1 MYLQLSLGCKPNFWL
16 AGGGGRGGA
25 RTEQLTAQLQ
35 LERRNEKLV

>member
-16 AGGGGRGGA
+16 AGGGGGGA

-35 LERRNEKLV
+35 LERGNEKLV